1 MAAVCQSLLFRQ
13 AVGAF
18 MASGRCVAL
27 IGKLMVCALWQPC
40 VSALRVLANTRCS
53 FGYRFGCVALGGKL
67 MVCAQWQPCDI
78 VCCAWWQTLG
88 ALFGYR
94 IGCVALFGKPP
105 VRFRLRCDFALL
117 FSASHR
123 CAFGTGVIVRCSVA
137 SYRRAFLRPVCRCI
151 ALWQATGA
159 RCGSRCYSAL
169 LFLASYRRALL
180 RPVLWCMLA
189 WQDTVARWRAVYVR
203 CMLWQAVA
211 LCFVGSRDMGCYAPL
226 QSHAACLAASQC
238 GW

>member
-67 MVCAQWQPCDI
+67 MVCAQWQPCDS
-78 VCCAWWQTLG
+78 VCCALWQTLG

-105 VRFRLRCDFALL
+105 VRFRHRCDW
-117 FSASHR
+117 
-123 CAFGTGVIVRCSVA
+123 CV
-137 SYRRAFLRPVCRCI
+137 
-151 ALWQATGA
+151 ALWQATGSRFCG
-159 RCGSRCYSAL
+159 RCVGAL
-169 LFLASYRRALL
+169 RFLASYRCA
-180 RPVLWCMLA
+180 
-189 WQDTVARWRAVYVR
+189 
-203 CMLWQAVA
+203 LWQSV
-211 LCFVGSRDMGCYAPL
+211 L
-226 QSHAACLAASQC
+226 
-238 GW
+238 